1 MFSILSSDPQEA
13 STYDLRLIANLIGYS
28 NTDFLDFE
36 VTLVD
41 TCGTAVLT
49 LDPTILS
56 QTSMTYTIG
65 EPAYEEQLDDS
76 KVIASPLPLTDCV
89 LEFSL

>member
-1 MFSILSSDPQEA
+1 M
-13 STYDLRLIANLIGYS
+13 IGYS

-76 KVIASPLPLTDCV
+76 KVIASPVPLTECAVNYFFENQNESAIDSSV
-89 LEFSL
+89 FVHTPTPGS